1 MTADINTNKIFC
13 LGDGFA
19 HGHLWP
25 EWPQILTALLPDYT
39 VIPITSIGAG
49 NEFLISGLLEQDI
62 TNSTVIFQWAIA
74 NRFDKLLRFQD
85 DQWLDIIKNDPV
97 YFFNVVEQNGYKWWL
112 SSGSSTNEVM
122 RYHKFYVTRKQAHHR
137 FVTQQKLIDT
147 YVAYHNCNYVKI
159 STPEQDTYSLQMRFA
174 GVRGDEVQPS
184 PVVHYCYI
192 DEVLL
197 PKLDVVVDVDRK
209 NKLEHLIKNT
219 KWVAYDPDQP
229 MIWQDMVLELDG

>member
-25 EWPQILTALLPDYT
+25 EWPQILAALLPDHD
-39 VIPITSIGAG
+39 VVPITGIGAG
-49 NEFLISGLLEQDI
+49 NEFLISGLLSQDI
-62 TNSTVIFQWAIA
+62 ANSTVIFQWAIA
-74 NRFDKLLRFQD
+74 NRFDKLLQD
-85 DQWLDIIKNDPV
+85 DQWQDIIKNDPV
-97 YFFNVVEQNGYKWWL
+97 YFFNVVEQDNAKWWL
-112 SSGSSTNEVM
+112 SSGSRSSEVVH
-122 RYHKFYVTRKQAHHR
+122 YHKFYMQRRQAELR
-137 FVTQQKLIDT
+137 LANQQKLIDA
-147 YVAYHNCNYVKI
+147 YVAYHHCNYVKI
-159 STPEQDTYSLQMRFA
+159 STTEQDTYSLQMRFA

-197 PKLDVVVDVDRK
+197 PKLNVVVDVDRK

-219 KWVAYDPDQP
+219 KWVAYDPDRL
-229 MIWQDMVLELDG
+229 MTWQNMVLELDG